1 MRGRI
6 VALAVAAAVL
16 AVALFGVPLG
26 LAVARY
32 YVDDARAALEQ
43 AADTASLTVAPAL
56 MRGASP
62 HTLPHV
68 AQGISVAVYRVDGA
82 RIAGDGPVT
91 AGVADGLAP
100 GDVLSADTG
109 QELVLLAAVG
119 DGRRM
124 AGVVRV
130 ATARAGIY
138 RRVVL
143 AWLAMAGLG
152 VVAVGGVWLVARR
165 QARRLARPLEDLSA
179 AAAELGGG
187 DFTVRT
193 PRSGIAEIDLVGGSL
208 DTTAAR
214 LSELVA
220 RERAFSAE
228 ASHQLRTPLAGLRLQ
243 LEAALE
249 LPDAELRPSITDA
262 LACTDDVEATIA
274 DLLDLARHLP
284 PRAGLAPVGDVLAQA
299 ARDRYALFGGQ
310 GRTLTVR
317 VPDRVARRLVAAP
330 VLRQIVSVLLDN
342 ALRHGQGAVTVTARG
357 PGGTVAVDV
366 ADEGPGP
373 ATDPFAGTPDAEHG
387 LGLPLARRLAEAES
401 GRLWLAVPAPP
412 TFTVMLP
419 ATVPDLSS
427 SP

>member
-6 VALAVAAAVL
+6 VGLAVSAAVL
-16 AVALFGVPLG
+16 AVALFGVPL
-26 LAVARY
+26 AVAVAGY
-32 YVDDARAALEQ
+32 YLDDARASLEQ

-56 MRGASP
+56 MRGTP
-62 HTLPHV
+62 PTKLPRL
-68 AQGISVAVYRVDGA
+68 APGIAMGVYRVDGA
-82 RIAGDGPVT
+82 RIAGTGPAA
-91 AGVADGLAP
+91 AGLADGLAP
-100 GDVLSADTG
+100 GDVVAADTN

-130 ATARAGIY
+130 ATARSVVY
-138 RRVVL
+138 RQVAL

-152 VVAVGGVWLVARR
+152 VAAVAGVWLVART
-165 QARRLARPLEDLSA
+165 QARRLARPLEDLST

-187 DFTVRT
+187 DFTVRA

-249 LPDAELRPSITDA
+249 LPDTELRPSIRDA
-262 LACTDDVEATIA
+262 LACTDDVEETVA

-284 PRAGLAPVGDVLAQA
+284 QRAGLAPVGDVLAQL
-299 ARDRYALFGGQ
+299 ARDRHGLFDGQ
-310 GRTLTVR
+310 GRTLTLR

-357 PGGTVAVDV
+357 PGTTVAVEV

-373 ATDPFAGTPDAEHG
+373 VTDPFACTPGADHG

-401 GRLWLAVPAPP
+401 GRLWLAVAAPP

-419 ATVPDLSS
+419 ATVPDLSPS
-427 SP
+427 S